1 LPPLPLRAYTP
12 AMLDHLLYADWDD
25 PPAAMEF
32 SDTFADIV
40 SRSAQGVAAIRR
52 SEETGNLPEDAEDPF
67 WASCVDLYVRAP
79 ALINVLL
86 NYKICVE
93 HGLPLH
99 PTVYYDLS
107 EARKYNLHYPIGE
120 LERANSLYTDSVEL
134 ARAVVRLDPRTGE
147 LAGSLLRRLPVQVRD
162 FVYTGIKDKYTWRA
176 AEPEKIRAL
185 ADKIL
190 SGCSPKLIVGAAH
203 GSILPGLFL
212 AEYLGV
218 PLYFVRFSMFKRK
231 DEEPIVSL
239 SDEVH
244 LSGFRDGTV
253 ILFDEDVAKGTT
265 LELFEKRLAPLFSDH
280 RTAAVIRHSGASIR
294 PDFTARIWWE

>member
-1 LPPLPLRAYTP
+1 
-12 AMLDHLLYADWDD
+12 MLDHLLYADWDE

-32 SDTFADIV
+32 SDTFTDIV
-40 SRSAQGVAAIRR
+40 SQAARGVEAVRR
-52 SEETGNLPEDAEDPF
+52 REDAGDLPEDASDPF
-67 WASCVDLYVRAP
+67 WGSCVDLYIRAP

-86 NYKICVE
+86 NYKVCVE

-120 LERANSLYTDSVEL
+120 LERANSLYVDAVEL

-147 LAGSLLRRLPVQVRD
+147 MAGNLLRRLPVMVRD
-162 FVYTGIKDKYTWRA
+162 FIYTGIRDKYTWRA
-176 AEPEKIRAL
+176 SEPQKIRDL

-190 SGCSPKLIVGAAH
+190 ASGSPGIVVGAAH
-203 GSILPGLFL
+203 GAILPGLFL
-212 AEYLGV
+212 AEYLGT

-231 DEEPIVSL
+231 DAEPILSL
-239 SDEVH
+239 SDEVY
-244 LSGFRDGTV
+244 LSGFHNGRA

-265 LELFEKRLAPLFSDH
+265 LELFERRLAPLFTDH
-280 RTAAVIRHSGASIR
+280 RTAAVIRHSGSSIR
-294 PDFTARIWWE
+294 PDFTARTWWE